1 MKKLTIFLLLCIS
14 LFAFK
19 LPEWFEQKSTDINTL
34 VKKANRLHK
43 KVVLFFD
50 LEDCPW
56 CEKMIKNNFSGGKLT
71 DKTKKNFI
79 VVHISNEGER
89 VVVYKNFKGSES
101 DFKDKMG
108 VYFSPTMIFL
118 DSNGNVIGK
127 FEGYRNPSKYETI
140 LAYILSGDYKKM
152 KYIDFYNE
160 YQFDKN

>member
-1 MKKLTIFLLLCIS
+1 MKKLTIFILLYFS
-14 LFAFK
+14 LFAAT
-19 LPEWFEQKSTDINTL
+19 LPSWFEQKSTDINTL
-34 VKKANRLHK
+34 IKKADKIHK
-43 KVVLFFD
+43 KVILFFD

-71 DKTKKNFI
+71 NKTKENFI
-79 VVHISNEGER
+79 VVHISNDGKR
-89 VVVYKNFKGSES
+89 IVRYKNFKGSEG

-118 DSNGNVIGK
+118 DSEGNVIGK
-127 FEGYRNPSKYETI
+127 FEGYRNPYKYETI
-140 LAYILSGDYKKM
+140 LAYILSGSYKKM